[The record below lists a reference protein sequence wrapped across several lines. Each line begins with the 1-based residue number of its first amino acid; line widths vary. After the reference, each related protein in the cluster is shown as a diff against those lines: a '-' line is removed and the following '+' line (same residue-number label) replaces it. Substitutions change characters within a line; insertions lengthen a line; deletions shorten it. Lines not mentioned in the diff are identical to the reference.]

1 MSHNYAARPR
11 KELGTQI
18 PDVGVQGLS
27 RIKSYPSMVL
37 IPILKD
43 YMAASLFPPTTHNK
57 SIKGSEPVVLGAS
70 KWISHSMKMEKPAEL
85 SSVLP

>member
-1 MSHNYAARPR
+1 MSHNYAAWPR
-11 KELGTQI
+11 KELGTWI

-27 RIKSYPSMVL
+27 RIKSYPSVVS
-37 IPILKD
+37 IQILKD
-43 YMAASLFPPTTHNK
+43 YMAASLFPSTTHNK
-57 SIKGSEPVVLGAS
+57 SVKGSEPEVLGSS